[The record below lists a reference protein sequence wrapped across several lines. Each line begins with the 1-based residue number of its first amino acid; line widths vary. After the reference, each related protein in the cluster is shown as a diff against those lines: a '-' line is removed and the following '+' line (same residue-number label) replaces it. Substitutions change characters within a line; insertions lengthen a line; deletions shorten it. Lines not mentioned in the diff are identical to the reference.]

1 MKVSE
6 IMNTQVHNILPDTRM
21 KMVNRIM
28 QKYNLSYLFVVNE
41 KKEIQGVILTPIY
54 SD

>member
-6 IMNTQVHNILPDTRM
+6 IMNTQVHTILPDTRM

-41 KKEIQGVILTPIY
+41 RKKFRE
-54 SD
+54 